1 MTGMTLRIAVR
12 ALGRNKVRSSLTML
26 GVIIGVAAV
35 IAMVAIGSGATESV
49 QKTVASMG
57 QNLVTVFPGA
67 TSSGG
72 FSMGSGS
79 SQTLTP
85 NDALAI
91 ERECPSAA
99 VVSVVQRT
107 RVQIVYES
115 LNWAPQTVQGCD
127 EKFLEIRQ
135 WALSEG
141 ENFTEADVKGA
152 TQVCLLGQT
161 VADSLFRDE
170 SPVGQRIRVSSK
182 NIGLP
187 FKVIGVLTKKGM
199 NAWGSDQDDALLLP
213 WTTVKKK
220 LQGSTFN
227 NVDQIMVSAKSPAA
241 MDSLQQEIATTLR
254 GTHKLAR
261 ERGPAAMDDF
271 TIRNMTEM
279 MSAMTATTTI
289 MTTLLAAI
297 ASVSLLVGGIGI
309 MNIMLVSVTERTREI
324 GLRMAVGATGYDVLS
339 QFLVESI
346 VLSGMGGLLGI
357 ALGGGGAI
365 LAGKLAHWPVIL
377 SPGSIVLAV
386 VFSGAVGVLFG
397 FYPAWRA
404 SRLDPIDA
412 LRYE

>member
-1 MTGMTLRIAVR
+1 VTGMTLRIAVR
-12 ALGRNKVRSSLTML
+12 ALGRNKVRSALTML

-35 IAMVAIGSGATESV
+35 IAMVAIGSGATQSV
-49 QKTVASMG
+49 QKQIASMG

-72 FSMGSGS
+72 FSYGSGS

-85 NDALAI
+85 NDAIAI
-91 ERECPSAA
+91 ERDCPSAA
-99 VVSVVQRT
+99 AVSVVQRT
-107 RVQIVYES
+107 RAQIIYES
-115 LNWAPQTVQGCD
+115 TNWAPQTVQGCD
-127 EKFLEIRQ
+127 EKYLEVRQ
-135 WALSEG
+135 WALTEG
-141 ENFTEADVKGA
+141 DNITEQDVKSA
-152 TQVCLLGQT
+152 AQVCLLGQT
-161 VADSLFRDE
+161 VVDKLFRDE
-170 SPVGQRIRVSSK
+170 SPIGQRIRVSAKSVA
-182 NIGLP
+182 LP
-187 FKVIGVLTKKGM
+187 FKVVGVLEKKGA
-199 NAWGSDQDDALLLP
+199 NTWGSDQDDALLMP

-220 LQGSTFN
+220 LQGSSFN
-227 NVDQIMVSAKSPAA
+227 NVDQIMVTAKSADA
-241 MDSLQQEIATTLR
+241 MASLENEIKQTLR
-254 GTHKLAR
+254 GTHKLQR
-261 ERGPAAMDDF
+261 EGGQAAMDDF
-271 TIRNMTEM
+271 TVRNMTEM
-279 MSAMTATTTI
+279 MSAMTATTSI

-324 GLRMAVGATGYDVLS
+324 GLRMAVGATSGSVLS

-346 VLSGMGGLLGI
+346 VLSGIGGLLGI

-365 LAGKLAHWPVIL
+365 LVSKLANWPVVL
-377 SPGSIVLAV
+377 SPTSIVVAV